1 MWSEILQP
9 NIMSPRGFAREKFSR
24 KIFRIVRGEEPLL
37 SPLLCS
43 PILSFTSTI
52 SLRPLHF
59 ILVEHEFRGT
69 SLFSVSPSTLFSPF
83 LQLFPIRSRRH
94 EIQPCSSDKD
104 GNRRRNDGKEERVQ
118 KRRSLPF
125 VRGAACARA
134 RAAKALKR
142 PSVSR
147 VFCEYCRKS
156 IASFQA
162 LHILYIVYNNFRKTY
177 RELL

>member
-1 MWSEILQP
+1 MKYIRIRKFSECMWSEILQP
-9 NIMSPRGFAREKFSR
+9 NIMSPRGSAREKFSR

-94 EIQPCSSDKD
+94 EIQPYSSDED
-104 GNRRRNDGKEERVQ
+104 GNRRRSDGKREYKSGEACLLSGA
-118 KRRSLPF
+118 RR
-125 VRGAACARA
+125 ARA
-134 RAAKALKR
+134 RELQKR
-142 PSVSR
+142 SSVLLFR
-147 VFCEYCRKS
+147 EYFVNTVENPLPAFKLC
-156 IASFQA
+156 
-162 LHILYIVYNNFRKTY
+162 TY
-177 RELL
+177 YT